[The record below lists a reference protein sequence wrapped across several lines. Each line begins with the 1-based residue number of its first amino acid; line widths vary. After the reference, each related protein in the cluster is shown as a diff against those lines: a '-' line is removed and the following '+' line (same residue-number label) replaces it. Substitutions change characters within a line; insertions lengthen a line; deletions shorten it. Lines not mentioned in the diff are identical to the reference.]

1 MTPLCLPG
9 AAIHWRHAMALTAV
23 QNEQIA
29 DRIRETMARRRISR
43 KALAVEARISVSTLE
58 KAMAGDRP
66 FSLASV
72 MRIEQALGI
81 VLRAPAVPT
90 SLNAPPELGSYS
102 RDAVSWLEG
111 HYLTLRPCFE
121 VTGSIHAYCTTIA
134 WDGGR
139 HCLQFSEGERFD
151 SVNAQA
157 GHVSLPALT
166 GKIYLSTSQ
175 NGQLRLAI
183 LNSPTRSRELA
194 GLLLTLTAGA
204 PSHPVATPIVLVPR
218 RTEHAFG
225 RITREDPAFPAYQ
238 ALLREAR
245 KKVHVHD
252 IPP

>member
-1 MTPLCLPG
+1 
-9 AAIHWRHAMALTAV
+9 MALTAV

-29 DRIRETMARRRISR
+29 DRIREALAKRRISR
-43 KALAVEARISVSTLE
+43 KTLAVEARISVSTLE

-81 VLRAPAVPT
+81 ALRSFKAEAPDI
-90 SLNAPPELGSYS
+90 APPELGSYS

-111 HYLTLRPCFE
+111 QYLTLRPCFE

-151 SVNAQA
+151 SLNAQA
-157 GHVSLPALT
+157 GHVSLPSLT

-175 NGQLRLAI
+175 HGQLRLAI
-183 LNSPTRSRELA
+183 LNSPNRSREMS
-194 GLLLTLTAGA
+194 GLLLTLTSGA

-218 RTEHAFG
+218 QTEHQFG
-225 RITREDPAFPAYQ
+225 RIAQEDAAFARYQ
-238 ALLREAR
+238 TLLREAR

-252 IPP
+252 VPA

>member
-1 MTPLCLPG
+1 MS
-9 AAIHWRHAMALTAV
+9 LTAV
-23 QNEQIA
+23 QNQQIA
-29 DRIRETMARRRISR
+29 DRIREALARRRISR
-43 KALAVEARISVSTLE
+43 KTLAVEARISVSTLE

-81 VLRAPAVPT
+81 ALRSITAEAP
-90 SLNAPPELGSYS
+90 NIAPPELGSYS

-111 HYLTLRPCFE
+111 KYLTLRPSFE
-121 VTGSIHAYCTTIA
+121 AAGSIHAYCTTIA
-134 WDGGR
+134 WDDDR

-157 GHVSLPALT
+157 GHVSLPSLT

-183 LNSPTRSRELA
+183 LNSPTRTRELS

-204 PSHPVATPIVLVPR
+204 PSHPVTTPIVLVPR
-218 RTEHAFG
+218 QPEHQFG
-225 RITREDPAFPAYQ
+225 RFAREDTAYPRYH

-245 KKVHVHD
+245 KKVQVHD
-252 IPP
+252 VPA

>member
-1 MTPLCLPG
+1 MG
-9 AAIHWRHAMALTAV
+9 LTAV
-23 QNEQIA
+23 ENEQIA

-81 VLRAPAVPT
+81 ALRAAAPT
-90 SLNAPPELGSYS
+90 PLIAPPELGSYS
-102 RDAVSWLEG
+102 RNAVAWLEG
-111 HYLTLRPCFE
+111 QYLTLRPCFE
-121 VTGSIHAYCTTIA
+121 VTGGIHAYCTTIA
-134 WDGGR
+134 WNDAA

-183 LNSPTRSRELA
+183 LNSPTRTRELS

-204 PSHPVATPIVLVPR
+204 PSHPVATPIVLMPR
-218 RTEHAFG
+218 QAEHRFG
-225 RITREDPAFPAYQ
+225 RITGEDAAFARYHQ
-238 ALLREAR
+238 LLQEAR
-245 KKVHVHD
+245 KKVLFHD
-252 IPP
+252 VPA